1 MQSGMVGED
10 VRELQIRLRHVGMI
24 PLYDAT
30 DNFGGQTYSAVVAF
44 QKANNLSQTGVVDQ
58 TTWDTLRAQSYD
70 PTSDELKNLD
80 VGPWYVGPENEGY
93 IMDLQ
98 FRFTQLGRYT
108 QPIDGIYDKDVKD
121 AIRLYRESVNL
132 PAAEI
137 MDERTY
143 VKLMAETRTP
153 TYDELFSAP
162 PVANDTGQE
171 QVLDARCMTGRV
183 VCVSMDQ
190 KLVSL
195 VIDGVPVTTRASR
208 FGMPGHETNR
218 GDFRILMKKWDEVS
232 HIFGTRYPMPYST
245 YYDSGFSLHFSDDF
259 ADYGYEGGSH
269 GCVNIRDYSYQKWF
283 YEHVEV
289 GDRVVIY

>member
-1 MQSGMVGED
+1 MSAGMVGED
-10 VRELQIRLRHVGMI
+10 VRELQIRLRHAGMI
-24 PLYDAT
+24 PLFDAT
-30 DNFGGQTYSAVVAF
+30 DNFGGQTTAAVVAF
-44 QKANNLSQTGVVDQ
+44 QKANGLPQTGVVDQ
-58 TTWDTLRAQSYD
+58 TTWDALRAQSYD
-70 PTSDELKNLD
+70 PTDAEIKNID
-80 VGPWYVGPENEGY
+80 VGPWYVGPANEGY

-98 FRFTQLGRYT
+98 HRFTQLGRYT

-121 AIRLYRESVNL
+121 AISKYRESVSL

-143 VKLMAETRTP
+143 LKLIAETRTP
-153 TYDELFSAP
+153 SYSELYDAP
-162 PVANDTGQE
+162 PVANDTGEIQ
-171 QVLDARCMTGRV
+171 QLDPRCMTGRV

-195 VIDGVPVTTRASR
+195 VINGEPVTTRATR
-208 FGMPGHETNR
+208 FGMPGYETRR
-218 GDFRILMKKWDEVS
+218 GDFRILMKMWDEVS

-245 YYDSGFSLHFSDDF
+245 YYDAGFSLHFSDNF
-259 ADYGYEGGSH
+259 ADVGYESGSH

-283 YEHVEV
+283 FEQVHE